1 MLDASLLFFESFFLF
16 TSDFTLAEFANADPA
31 VSKTGRMKKGSVNAI
46 KQNGKFFLFL
56 VVAIS

>member
-46 KQNGKFFLFL
+46 KQNGKFFLF
-56 VVAIS
+56 